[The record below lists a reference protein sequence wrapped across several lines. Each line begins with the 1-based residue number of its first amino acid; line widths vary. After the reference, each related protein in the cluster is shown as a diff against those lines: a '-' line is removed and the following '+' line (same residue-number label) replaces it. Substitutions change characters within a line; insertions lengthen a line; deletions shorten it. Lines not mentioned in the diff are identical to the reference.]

1 MEKWLQFIHYTK
13 INLNKIILPKS
24 KLAHVYTT
32 LVFRL
37 KQKESDFLEFEHCT
51 W

>member
-32 LVFRL
+32 LDSIWIETQR
-37 KQKESDFLEFEHCT
+37 K
-51 W
+51 